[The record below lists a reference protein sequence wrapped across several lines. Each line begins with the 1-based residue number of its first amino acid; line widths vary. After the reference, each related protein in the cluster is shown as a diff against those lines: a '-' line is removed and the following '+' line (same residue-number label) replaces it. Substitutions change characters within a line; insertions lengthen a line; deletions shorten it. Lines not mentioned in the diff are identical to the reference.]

1 MAGNCSLQSGHLA
14 APKLPSSVRDRP
26 RAGSESST
34 YTRPIVRA
42 PNRVA
47 WIFVIAL
54 GIIALTPLAA
64 FAEGETIGGTLI
76 YRVDDDRIPVEGV
89 VVTVSQDG
97 NEIGIGV
104 SDAEG
109 KWVVAVP
116 GIGIYQVRLDE
127 SSLPEGVALTDPTK
141 VELPNVDVIDAQ
153 QKKVL
158 FPLGEGTVV
167 SVSTYQR
174 VGALFVA
181 GLKLG
186 AIISLAAVG
195 LSLIYGVTGLV
206 NFAHAEMVTLG
217 AVAAYFFHDSPL
229 GPELALVAA
238 AVPAVLV
245 VAGFGALQEVWLWRP
260 LRNRHAALISMMVIS
275 IGLSFALRS
284 AIQILFGGEPRA
296 YTDFAGGVPVEILGI
311 PMVPK
316 HLFTVFA
323 AVIVLG
329 GVGLF
334 LQKSRA
340 GTAMRAV
347 ADDTDLAE
355 SSGID
360 VNRVIL
366 LTWIMAGGLAGLAG
380 VFFGANEV
388 IQFDMGFR
396 LLLLIFAAVVLGG
409 LGTAYG
415 AMVGGFIVG
424 VAVEMSTLIFPSE
437 LKGAVGLGILIA
449 MLLLRPQGILGTK
462 ERIG

>member
-1 MAGNCSLQSGHLA
+1 M
-14 APKLPSSVRDRP
+14 
-26 RAGSESST
+26 ST
-34 YTRPIVRA
+34 VL
-42 PNRVA
+42 
-47 WIFVIAL
+47 IAL
-54 GIIALTPLAA
+54 AFVALTPLAA
-64 FAEGETIGGTLI
+64 LAEGETIGGTLI
-76 YRVDDDRIPVEGV
+76 YRVGDERIPVEGAAII
-89 VVTVSQDG
+89 VSQDG
-97 NEIGIGV
+97 NEVGTGV

-109 KWVVAVP
+109 KWVVALP
-116 GIGIYQVRLDE
+116 GTGLYDVALDE
-127 SSLPEGVALTDPTK
+127 SSLPDGVTLTDPDRG
-141 VELPNVDVIDAQ
+141 ELPGVEVLEGQ

-158 FPLGEGTVV
+158 FPLGEGTRT
-167 SVSTYQR
+167 SISTYQR
-174 VGALFVA
+174 VGALFIA

-217 AVAAYFFHDSPL
+217 AIAAYFFHASPL
-229 GPELALVAA
+229 GPEWALIAA

-245 VAGFGALQEVWLWRP
+245 GAGFGAVQEWGLWRP
-260 LRNRHAALISMMVIS
+260 LRNRHTGLIAMMVIS

-284 AIQILFGGEPRA
+284 FLQIVFGGEPRA
-296 YTDFAGGVPVEILGI
+296 YRDFAGGMPIEILGI

-323 AVIVLG
+323 AVLVLG

-334 LQKSRA
+334 LQRSRA

-366 LTWIMAGGLAGLAG
+366 FTWIMAGGLAALAG

-388 IQFDMGFR
+388 IQYDMGFR

-415 AMVGGFIVG
+415 PMVGGFIVG
-424 VAVEMSTLIFPSE
+424 VSVELSTLIVPSE
-437 LKGAVGLGILIA
+437 LKGAVGLAILIT
-449 MLLLRPQGILGTK
+449 MLLVRPQGILGTK

>member
-1 MAGNCSLQSGHLA
+1 MGVG
-14 APKLPSSVRDRP
+14 
-26 RAGSESST
+26 T
-34 YTRPIVRA
+34 YTRHIVRTA
-42 PNRVA
+42 TRLVSTVLVA
-47 WIFVIAL
+47 LAIV
-54 GIIALTPLAA
+54 ALTPIAA
-64 FAEGETIGGTLI
+64 FAEHETIGGTLI
-76 YRVDDDRIPVEGV
+76 FRDQGEANPVEGV
-89 VVTVSQDG
+89 VIVVSQDG
-97 NEIGIGV
+97 VEIGRAT

-109 KWVVAVP
+109 KWEVALP
-116 GIGIYQVRLDE
+116 GPGAYQVRVEE
-127 SSLPEGVALTDPTK
+127 STLPDGVILTDPER
-141 VELPNVDVIDAQ
+141 VELDNVDVLGGQHKA
-153 QKKVL
+153 VL
-158 FPLGEGTVV
+158 FPLGEGTRT
-167 SVSTYQR
+167 SISTYQR
-174 VGALFVA
+174 VGALFIA

-186 AIISLAAVG
+186 AIIALAAVG

-217 AVAAYFFHDSPL
+217 AVAAFFFHVSPV
-229 GPELALVAA
+229 GPEWALVAA
-238 AVPAVLV
+238 VVPAVMV
-245 VAGFGALQEVWLWRP
+245 GAGFGALQEVWLWRP
-260 LRNRHAALISMMVIS
+260 LRNRQTSLIAMMVVS
-275 IGLSFALRS
+275 IGLGFAMRS
-284 AIQILFGGEPRA
+284 LIQIVFGGQPRS
-296 YTDFAGGVPVEILGI
+296 YTDFAGGTPVDILGI

-316 HLFTVFA
+316 HLFTIFA

-334 LQKSRA
+334 LQRSRA

-366 LTWIMAGGLAGLAG
+366 FTWIMAGGLAALAG

-424 VAVEMSTLIFPSE
+424 VAVEMSTLFVPSE
-437 LKGAVGLGILIA
+437 LKGAVGLALLIV
-449 MLLLRPQGILGTK
+449 MLLVRPQGILGTK